1 MINERIFGSP
11 ISGQVR
17 KKLEDRQRVAGEVEF
32 GDSIEAVYPDKDGQN
47 QADLS
52 SRTPFVRMW
61 TSVKLVNP
69 ESPLE
74 NLEEIPG
81 YTTFDTYEEYRKLT
95 NLQRQTYNRAQ
106 RKLRNL
112 KQEFEGVAITK
123 IKGAD
128 GVDRFYF
135 TYTREQIDYARKIYI
150 VGDYNYQTAY
160 GSVNTNDSLDNYAS
174 EMASSYEDETSSE
187 VSNATQVAED
197 LFPQEL
203 KNNPLLKPQAGI
215 TSVTS
220 ETEGPLGVI
229 KRTVVNFVVHNFED
243 YDKIYNRFFLRP
255 GATIF
260 VDFGWSSVKNLYDPA
275 ELSGNTDVQKFL
287 YNSNVV
293 PGYEEQ
299 ENEELGVEGES
310 VEGEGLGIITE
321 NQGDLEVIEGV
332 VVDYSSKVLHDGS
345 VECSVT
351 LVSSNNTLL
360 DFKLDSPMKNHI
372 SDVLN
377 HATLVLGLESV
388 LQDVRDSGEYSDK
401 EIDAISLL
409 QNVPNKDTSAE
420 DLVLFEDNLTFL
432 SYKYLGG
439 KDLTPDSNEVRTGVF
454 VNTAEADD
462 IFISWGFIED
472 IIFNQNFGFGKNY
485 DDIIEGQNLS
495 VRMDS
500 SNQFTTWDKIFV
512 ERQKTLSKVPE
523 EAPVFIYPEWWGD
536 SDPGVEDSVNE
547 EIIEGDGSY
556 SYVNKKYPKRFYSN
570 EPGQHT
576 TIDESKRRIPIRE
589 VFINVEVIVSSFQRN
604 NNVKGALLDLLRK
617 INDDSDGVFD
627 WKPILG
633 NTDAELQIIDN
644 NRLDINQRIMD
655 SGASNLDTIAEESVA
670 SAKDEFNFLFMFN
683 IMSPNSIIK
692 DYNLEF
698 KIPQGNIGNMYAI
711 QGMSHEN
718 KVFPISNDIDDIVA
732 INALDDDSLSIVYEP
747 DKGSYRSNQINNII
761 EKDAGYFDVYNGAKY
776 LLDNNIYKNSAIRT
790 NRNELGEQGLF
801 DSKINPDN
809 NSGGNNQLS
818 KKQTQTDLIERNI
831 KIMST
836 GGIKVVNNF
845 TDYFKLREMQEIN
858 LKTRANLLPYSLSLT
873 TYGIGSIQ
881 PGDTFRVD
889 YLPKQHFKN
898 TYLQTMKV
906 THNINSDGWYT
917 SLDTQYRI
925 LGADIKKSYYL
936 DIDRD
941 KVFLSPN
948 VLDNLNIKEG
958 YIYADLTGGR
968 KSTSGI
974 DIISLLKP
982 CMMFLKVKNLDAA
995 LKHIDLI
1002 LSFKTTTFTEELTE
1016 LVKRLPSQS
1025 NPDLK
1030 DFIANSKFRVEQSL
1044 FTQTQINA
1052 VTQYRFKEQRIA
1064 KTIEK
1069 DLSKIG
1075 FGTREIFWPVVST
1088 LEENENY
1095 LILIRGEAS
1104 CIIHESQLT
1113 AFLTYFDNPQTEVLF
1128 TDFDA
1133 IADEHNS
1140 TLGKV

>member
-17 KKLEDRQRVAGEVEF
+17 KKLEDRQRVAGEVAF

-69 ESPLE
+69 ENPIE
-74 NLEEIPG
+74 ELEEIPG
-81 YTTFDTYEEYRKLT
+81 YTTFDTYEEYESLESP
-95 NLQRQTYNRAQ
+95 Q
-106 RKLRNL
+106 RKIITQSATKLKKL
-112 KQEFEGVAITK
+112 KQEFEGAAITK

-135 TYTREQIDYARKIYI
+135 TYNREQIDYARKIYI

-160 GSVNTNDSLDNYAS
+160 GSVNTNDSLDNYA
-174 EMASSYEDETSSE
+174 ASDDTAAETSSE
-187 VSNATQVAED
+187 ESYLAEQ
-197 LFPQEL
+197 LFPQQL

-260 VDFGWSSVKNLYDPA
+260 VDFGWSSVKNLYNPA
-275 ELSGNTDVQKFL
+275 ELSGNTDVQNFL

-299 ENEELGVEGES
+299 EIEHLGVEGES

-332 VVDYSSKVLHDGS
+332 VVDYSSKVLHNGS

-360 DFKLDSPMKNHI
+360 DFKLDNPMKNHI

-377 HATLVLGLESV
+377 HATLILGLESV
-388 LQDVRDSGEYSDK
+388 LQDVKNSDEYSDE

-420 DLVLFEDNLTFL
+420 DLTLFEDNLTFL

-439 KDLTPDSNEVRTGVF
+439 KDLTPDNNEVRTGVF

-462 IFISWGFIED
+462 IYISWGFIED

-500 SNQFTTWDKIFV
+500 SNQFTTWDKIFI

-536 SDPGVEDSVNE
+536 SDPGVED
-547 EIIEGDGSY
+547 GDGSY
-556 SYVNKKYPKRFYSN
+556 SYVNKKYPKRFYSTD

-604 NNVKGALLDLLRK
+604 NNVKGALLDLLKK

-655 SGASNLDTIAEESVA
+655 SGASNLDTVAEESVA
-670 SAKDEFNFLFMFN
+670 SEKDEFNLLFMFN

-718 KVFPISNDIDDIVA
+718 KVFPISNDVDDIVA

-761 EKDAGYFDVYNGAKY
+761 EKDAGYFDVYAGARY
-776 LLDNNIYKNSAIRT
+776 LLDNNIYKNSAVRT
-790 NRNELGEQGLF
+790 TDNELGERGLF

-809 NSGGNNQLS
+809 NSGGNNRLS
-818 KKQTQTDLIERNI
+818 KKQKQTDLIEKNI
-831 KIMST
+831 KIMSKA
-836 GGIKVVNNF
+836 GIRVVNNF

-958 YIYADLTGGR
+958 PGSQAYIYAGG
-968 KSTSGI
+968 KSTSDI

-982 CMMFLKVKNLDAA
+982 CMMFLKVKNSDTA

-1016 LVKRLPSQS
+1016 LVNGLPSQS

-1030 DFIANSKFRVEQSL
+1030 DFIINRNFTVERSL
-1044 FTQTQINA
+1044 FTENQINA
-1052 VTQYRFKEQRIA
+1052 Y
-1064 KTIEK
+1064 
-1069 DLSKIG
+1069 
-1075 FGTREIFWPVVST
+1075 
-1088 LEENENY
+1088 
-1095 LILIRGEAS
+1095 
-1104 CIIHESQLT
+1104 
-1113 AFLTYFDNPQTEVLF
+1113 
-1128 TDFDA
+1128 
-1133 IADEHNS
+1133 
-1140 TLGKV
+1140 